1 MAFALL
7 WPLRDR
13 QISRKRLRIR
23 RTLPETIPIMP
34 FRTLAPAAAKTLLL
48 FCLTTSAILPAMA
61 EPRHGIAMQGE
72 PALPD
77 GFGHLPFVNADAP
90 KGGIMRYGVFG
101 TFDNLSPIT
110 VRGATTTARGIWADP
125 EFGNFVFEPLM
136 QRSPD
141 EPFTLYGLLAE
152 TVETDDARS
161 FVEFTLN
168 PKATFSDGKSV
179 RVEDVLFTTEMMQQ
193 IGVVRPQ
200 YTAWLQ
206 KVAKIEKVGE
216 RGVRFTF
223 NDKADRELPLL
234 LAGLPVLPEHG
245 FDRATFDQTTLTP
258 LVGSGPYLIEKVEPG
273 QRITYRRNPDY
284 WGKDLPIKRGVDNY
298 DGVVVEYFRDANA
311 QFEAFQKGLYY
322 VFPEGS
328 PLHWRTAYN
337 FPAVRDGRV
346 KKDEYVNGKPA
357 GTYGFFF
364 NTRRPLFRDRD
375 VRASLGLLF
384 DFEWANANLYY
395 GAYSRTTSFFENSE
409 LASVGHPADNREK
422 ALLAPFPNAVT
433 PDVMAGTWRP
443 AVSDGSGSDRR
454 LLKQAVDALKTRGFT
469 FAGNRMV
476 GPDGRP
482 LAFEI
487 LVQNAD
493 QGRIAQG
500 YARTLSRIGVA
511 ADVRLVDDAQYQLRK
526 QSFDYDVLISSFT
539 SSLSPGAEQRGRWGS
554 ASRDA
559 NGSFNFA
566 GTADPAIDA
575 MIEAMTQAR
584 TREDFVAA
592 VRAYDR
598 ILISG
603 QYVVP
608 LFYVPEQWLARWDFI
623 QPPTVTPL
631 TGYYLP
637 SFWRVPGK

>member
-1 MAFALL
+1 
-7 WPLRDR
+7 
-13 QISRKRLRIR
+13 
-23 RTLPETIPIMP
+23 MP
-34 FRTLAPAAAKTLLL
+34 FRTLAPAAAKTLLFL
-48 FCLTTSAILPAMA
+48 SLSAALILPAVA

-72 PALPD
+72 PALPA
-77 GFGHLPFVNADAP
+77 GFDHFPFVNADAP

-101 TFDNLSPIT
+101 TFDNLNPII
-110 VRGATTTARGIWADP
+110 VRGATTTARGIWWDQ
-125 EFGNFVFEPLM
+125 EFGNLVFEPLM

-152 TVETDDARS
+152 SVETDDDRS

-168 PKATFSDGKSV
+168 PMAKFSDGTPV
-179 RVEDVLFTTEMMQQ
+179 RAEDVLFTTEMMQQ

-223 NDKADRELPLL
+223 NEKADRETPML

-245 FDRATFDQTTLTP
+245 FDRATFERSTLKP
-258 LVGSGPYLIEKVEPG
+258 LIGSGPYVIEKVEPG

-284 WGKDLPIKRGVDNY
+284 WAKDLPIKRGLDNY
-298 DGVVVEYFRDANA
+298 DQIVIEYFRDANA
-311 QFEAFQKGLYY
+311 QFEAFQKGLFY
-322 VFPEGS
+322 VFAESNPRR
-328 PLHWRTAYN
+328 WQTVFN

-346 KKDEYVNGKPA
+346 KLDSYVNGKPA

-364 NTRRPLFRDRD
+364 NTRRPLFGDRE
-375 VRASLGLLF
+375 VRTALGLLF

-395 GAYSRTTSFFENSE
+395 GAYRRTASFFENSE
-409 LASVGHPADNREK
+409 LASIGRPADERER
-422 ALLAPFPNAVT
+422 ALLAPFPDAVT
-433 PDVMAGTWRP
+433 PEVMAGTWRP
-443 AVSDGSGSDRR
+443 AVSDASGSDRK
-454 LLKQAVDALKTRGFT
+454 LLRQAVDALKSRGFT
-469 FAGNRMV
+469 FSGGRMV
-476 GPDGRP
+476 GADGRP

-500 YARTLSRIGVA
+500 YARTLARIGVVA
-511 ADVRLVDDAQYQLRK
+511 EVRQVDDAQFQLRK

-554 ASRDA
+554 ESRDA

-575 MIEAMTQAR
+575 MIAAMTRAR

-608 LFYVPEQWLARWDFI
+608 LFYVAEQWLARWDFI
-623 QPPTVTPL
+623 QHPAVTPL

-637 SFWRVPGK
+637 SFWRIPGK